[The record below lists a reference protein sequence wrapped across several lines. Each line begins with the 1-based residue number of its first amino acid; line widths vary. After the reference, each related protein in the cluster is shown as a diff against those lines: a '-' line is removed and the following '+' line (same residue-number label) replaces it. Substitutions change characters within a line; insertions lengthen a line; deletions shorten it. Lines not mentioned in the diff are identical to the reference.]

1 MQFLRAPIDSAAKT
15 AANCA
20 HRPRHRVCPSTKP
33 MAWESGDRLV
43 VRGEH
48 WRVLRTSS
56 FPDCVALD
64 LANQDRP
71 GTNRTLLVPFDRP
84 RPASAPRLAMVSA
97 RRWCADVAGIVAES
111 FPYGGLRFCPPTIRL
126 LPYQLEP
133 ALAVFRHGAT
143 RVLIADDVGVGK
155 TVEGGLIVRE
165 VAGAAHDARILI
177 LVPASLKDQWQ
188 QELRTL
194 FAIET
199 VDAGAAWLRT
209 SSSELPADVNPW
221 SLPGIYLAS
230 TDFVKRPEA
239 LRPLEDVRWDLLVL
253 DEAHANTPG
262 SHRRTAV
269 HALGCRARVVVLL
282 TATPHTGND
291 RQFEDLCGTGGVASS
306 EPIVCFRRSRAD
318 VLPDVVPVRSRVI
331 LVRLSDAER
340 RVHRELESYTSRL
353 SASAGGRTDANPAL
367 LATILR
373 KRALSSAGSLV
384 RSLRR
389 RLQLMNTPVA
399 SETQLWLPLEDDEDE
414 ERGAVDDLPA
424 DGIIGGAG
432 LDDEVEERVR
442 IERILE
448 AAEPA
453 AASETKLRRLLR
465 LLDRVREPA
474 IVFTEYRD
482 TADRLRES
490 LEGGGRRVI
499 VLHGGLSG
507 AERRAAIAGFNTG
520 DALLVATDAASEGLN
535 LHHRCR
541 LVIHFE
547 LPWTPSRLQQRC
559 GRVNRIGQSRPVHEV
574 ALVADDTAERLVIDP
589 LVRRA
594 GRAGQFGAGSLAA
607 QLPDRD
613 TPDRLPAGLHHVSS
627 RSADAAPPSN
637 VMTMNLRDEAAAE
650 AARLE
655 LLRRV
660 KARWRPRP
668 GGPATLPAACAGRAA
683 RSSRA
688 ALTLVVTTTIR
699 DRMGAP
705 LEEDTVAVSGLLTSV
720 HWRAPRGAVRRQL
733 AVLLEAIRPRLI
745 RRLSGRARSRLSAVR
760 AMHRHV
766 RLAIRQREAAIEGS
780 LRSAARELV
789 QAGLFDRVALR
800 DAPRRRTPG
809 QVFAPDDGEEERIIV
824 RARVRV
830 RAVVQGTAG

>member
-1 MQFLRAPIDSAAKT
+1 M
-15 AANCA
+15 
-20 HRPRHRVCPSTKP
+20 KP
-33 MAWESGDRLV
+33 MAWESGDRIV

-56 FPDCVALD
+56 FADCVALD

-84 RPASAPRLAMVSA
+84 CRASPPRLAVVSTT
-97 RRWCADVAGIVAES
+97 RWCADVAGIVAGS
-111 FPYGGLRFCPPTIRL
+111 FPYGGLRFCPPAIRL

-133 ALAVFRHGAT
+133 ALSVFRHGAT
-143 RVLIADDVGVGK
+143 RLLIADDVGVGK

-165 VAGAAHDARILI
+165 VAGAVHDARILI
-177 LVPASLKDQWQ
+177 LVPASLKDQWH

-194 FAIET
+194 FAIEA
-199 VDAGAAWLRT
+199 VDANAAWLHA
-209 SSSELPADVNPW
+209 SSSELPANVNPW

-239 LRPLEDVRWDLLVL
+239 LRPLEDVRWDLVVL

-269 HALGCRARVVVLL
+269 HALACRARIVVLL
-282 TATPHTGND
+282 TATPHAGSD
-291 RQFEDLCGTGGVASS
+291 RQFEDLCGTGRVASS

-318 VLPDVVPVRSRVI
+318 VLPDFVPIRSRVI
-331 LVRLSDAER
+331 CVRISDAER
-340 RVHRELESYTSRL
+340 RVHRELEAYTSRL
-353 SASAGGRTDANPAL
+353 CASARGRTDTNPVL

-389 RLQLMNTPVA
+389 RLQLMNAPVPN
-399 SETQLWLPLEDDEDE
+399 ETQLWLPLENE
-414 ERGAVDDLPA
+414 EPGPSEDLPA

-432 LDDEVEERVR
+432 LGDAEEERVR
-442 IERILE
+442 IEGILE

-453 AASETKLRRLLR
+453 CASESKLRRLLR
-465 LLDRVREPA
+465 LLDRVHEPA

-482 TADRLRES
+482 TADRLREA
-490 LEGGGRRVI
+490 LEDRGHRVI
-499 VLHGGLSG
+499 VLHGGLTA
-507 AERRAAIAGFNTG
+507 AERRVAIAGFNSA
-520 DALLVATDAASEGLN
+520 DALFVATDAASEGLN

-547 LPWTPSRLQQRC
+547 LPWSPSRLHQRC
-559 GRVNRIGQSRPVHEV
+559 GRVNRIGQTRPVHEV

-594 GRAGQFGAGSLAA
+594 DRAGRFGSGSLTSH
-607 QLPDRD
+607 LSD
-613 TPDRLPAGLHHVSS
+613 TGVPARLLTGVHRVPSLPADPALASTLV
-627 RSADAAPPSN
+627 
-637 VMTMNLRDEAAAE
+637 TMNLRDEAVAE

-655 LLRRV
+655 LLRRA
-660 KARWRPRP
+660 KARSRAHP
-668 GGPATLPAACAGRAA
+668 GSPPILPAAGFDRVSRSAG
-683 RSSRA
+683 A
-688 ALTLVVTTTIR
+688 ALTIIVTTTIR

-705 LEEDTVAVSGLLTSV
+705 LEEETVAISGRLTGFR
-720 HWRAPRGAVRRQL
+720 WRAPRGRVRRQL
-733 AVLLEAIRPRLI
+733 AVMLKEIQPRLL
-745 RRLSGRARSRLSAVR
+745 RRLSGRTGSRLSAVGT
-760 AMHRHV
+760 MHRHV
-766 RLAIRQREAAIEGS
+766 RRAVRRREAAIEGS

-800 DAPRRRTPG
+800 QAPRRTPG
-809 QVFAPDDGEEERIIV
+809 QVFAPDDGADERMIV

-830 RAVVQGTAG
+830 RAVLCGEPG

>member
-1 MQFLRAPIDSAAKT
+1 
-15 AANCA
+15 
-20 HRPRHRVCPSTKP
+20 
-33 MAWESGDRLV
+33 MAWESSDRLI

-56 FPDCVALD
+56 FADCVALD

-84 RPASAPRLAMVSA
+84 RRAPPPRIAMVATS
-97 RRWCADVAGIVAES
+97 RWCADVAGMVADS

-143 RVLIADDVGVGK
+143 RLLIADDVGVGK

-177 LVPASLKDQWQ
+177 LVPASLKDQWH

-194 FAIET
+194 FAIEA
-199 VDAGAAWLRT
+199 VDANAAWLHA
-209 SSSELPADVNPW
+209 SSSELPANVNPW

-239 LRPLEDVRWDLLVL
+239 LRPLEDVRWDLVVL

-269 HALGCRARVVVLL
+269 HALACRARIVVLL
-282 TATPHTGND
+282 TATPHTGSD
-291 RQFEDLCGTGGVASS
+291 RQFEDLCGTGSVASS

-318 VLPDVVPVRSRVI
+318 VLPDFVPVRSRV
-331 LVRLSDAER
+331 LRVRISDAER
-340 RVHRELESYTSRL
+340 RVHRELEAYTSRL
-353 SASAGGRTDANPAL
+353 WASAGGRPDTNPVL

-384 RSLRR
+384 TSLRR
-389 RLQLMNTPVA
+389 RLQLMNAPVA
-399 SETQLWLPLEDDEDE
+399 IETQLWLPLGKDEDE
-414 ERGAVDDLPA
+414 ERGPSEDLPA
-424 DGIIGGAG
+424 DGVIGGAG
-432 LDDEVEERVR
+432 LGDEGDERVR

-453 AASETKLRRLLR
+453 CASESKLHRLLR
-465 LLDRVREPA
+465 LLDRVHEAA

-482 TADRLRES
+482 TADRLREA
-490 LEGGGRRVI
+490 LEGRGHRVI
-499 VLHGGLSG
+499 VLHGGLTV
-507 AERRAAIAGFNTG
+507 AERRVAIAGFNRG

-547 LPWTPSRLQQRC
+547 LPWSPSRLHQRC
-559 GRVNRIGQSRPVHEV
+559 GRVNRIGQTRPVHEV

-594 GRAGQFGAGSLAA
+594 GVAGRFGGGALTSEPSDPGVPERLLAGV
-607 QLPDRD
+607 
-613 TPDRLPAGLHHVSS
+613 HHV
-627 RSADAAPPSN
+627 RSPAVEPAPPSSL
-637 VMTMNLRDEAAAE
+637 VTMNLRDEATAE

-655 LLRRV
+655 LLRRA
-660 KARWRPRP
+660 KARWRPHP
-668 GGPATLPAACAGRAA
+668 GGPPALPAAGSLRVS
-683 RSSRA
+683 RSSGA
-688 ALTLVVTTTIR
+688 ALTMILTTTIR

-705 LEEDTVAVSGLLTSV
+705 LEEETIAISGRLTALR
-720 HWRAPRGAVRRQL
+720 WRAPRGMVRRQL
-733 AVLLEAIRPRLI
+733 VVLVEQIQPQLL
-745 RRLSGRARSRLSAVR
+745 RRLSGRTGSRLSAVR
-760 AMHRHV
+760 TMHRHV
-766 RLAIRQREAAIEGS
+766 RRAVRQREAAIEGS

-800 DAPRRRTPG
+800 QAPRRTPG
-809 QVFAPDDGEEERIIV
+809 QVFAPDDGADERMIV

-830 RAVVQGTAG
+830 RAVLCGEPG

>member
-1 MQFLRAPIDSAAKT
+1 
-15 AANCA
+15 
-20 HRPRHRVCPSTKP
+20 

-56 FPDCVALD
+56 FADCVALD

-84 RPASAPRLAMVSA
+84 RHACAPRLALVST
-97 RRWCADVAGIVAES
+97 RQWCADVAGMVADS

-194 FAIET
+194 FAIEA
-199 VDAGAAWLRT
+199 VDANAAWLHT
-209 SSSELPADVNPW
+209 SSSELPANVNPW

-239 LRPLEDVRWDLLVL
+239 LRPLEDVRWDLVVL

-269 HALGCRARVVVLL
+269 HALASRARIVVLL

-291 RQFEDLCGTGGVASS
+291 RQFEELCGTGSVASS
-306 EPIVCFRRSRAD
+306 EPMVCFRRSRAD
-318 VLPDVVPVRSRVI
+318 VLPDVVSTRSRVI
-331 LVRLSDAER
+331 RVRLSDAER

-353 SASAGGRTDANPAL
+353 WASGGGRTDTNPVL

-373 KRALSSAGSLV
+373 KRALSSTGSLV
-384 RSLRR
+384 SSLRR
-389 RLQLMNTPVA
+389 RLRLMNAPAVD
-399 SETQLWLPLEDDEDE
+399 ETQLWLPLDEDEDE
-414 ERGAVDDLPA
+414 ERGPSEDLPA

-432 LDDEVEERVR
+432 LGDGEEERVR

-453 AASETKLRRLLR
+453 CASESKLHRLLR
-465 LLDRVREPA
+465 LLGRVREPA

-482 TADRLRES
+482 TADRLREA
-490 LEGGGRRVI
+490 LEGRGHRVI
-499 VLHGGLSG
+499 GLHGGLTG
-507 AERRAAIAGFNTG
+507 AERRVAIAGFNRG

-547 LPWTPSRLQQRC
+547 LPWSPSRLHQRC
-559 GRVNRIGQSRPVHEV
+559 GRVNRIGQTRPVHEV

-594 GRAGQFGAGSLAA
+594 GRAGRFGSGSLTAQLIGAGVPERLAA
-607 QLPDRD
+607 GVHD
-613 TPDRLPAGLHHVSS
+613 VSS
-627 RSADAAPPSN
+627 PAADPALPSSL
-637 VMTMNLRDEAAAE
+637 VTMNLRDEATAE
-650 AARLE
+650 ASRLE
-655 LLRRV
+655 LLRRA

-668 GGPATLPAACAGRAA
+668 GGLPTIPAVGADRAA

-688 ALTLVVTTTIR
+688 ALTIVVTTTIR

-705 LEEDTVAVSGLLTSV
+705 LEEETVAISGPLTGLP
-720 HWRAPRGAVRRQL
+720 WRAPRGMVRRQL
-733 AVLLEAIRPRLI
+733 TDLLEAIQPRLL
-745 RRLSGRARSRLSAVR
+745 RRLSRRTGSRLSAVR
-760 AMHRHV
+760 ARHRDV
-766 RLAIRQREAAIEGS
+766 RRAVRQREAAIEGS

-789 QAGLFDRVALR
+789 QAGLFNRVALR
-800 DAPRRRTPG
+800 ETPRRTHG
-809 QVFAPDDGEEERIIV
+809 QVFAPEDRAEERMIV
-824 RARVRV
+824 RARVRI
-830 RAVVQGTAG
+830 RAVLCGELG

>member
-1 MQFLRAPIDSAAKT
+1 M
-15 AANCA
+15 
-20 HRPRHRVCPSTKP
+20 
-33 MAWESGDRLV
+33 
-43 VRGEH
+43 
-48 WRVLRTSS
+48 
-56 FPDCVALD
+56 
-64 LANQDRP
+64 
-71 GTNRTLLVPFDRP
+71 
-84 RPASAPRLAMVSA
+84 
-97 RRWCADVAGIVAES
+97 VAES
-111 FPYGGLRFCPPTIRL
+111 FPYGGLRFCPPGIRL

-143 RVLIADDVGVGK
+143 RLLIADDVGVGK

-165 VAGAAHDARILI
+165 VAGAGHDARILI

-194 FAIET
+194 FAIEA
-199 VDAGAAWLRT
+199 VDANAAWLCK

-239 LRPLEDVRWDLLVL
+239 LRPLEDVRWDLVIL

-262 SHRRTAV
+262 SHRRAAV
-269 HALGCRARVVVLL
+269 HALACRARIVVLL
-282 TATPHTGND
+282 TATPHTGSD
-291 RQFEDLCGTGGVASS
+291 RQFEDLCSTGSVAPS

-318 VLPDVVPVRSRVI
+318 VLADFVPVRSRVI
-331 LVRLSDAER
+331 CVRISDAER
-340 RVHRELESYTSRL
+340 RVHRELEAYTSRL
-353 SASAGGRTDANPAL
+353 CASARGRTDANPVL

-373 KRALSSAGSLV
+373 KRALSSTGSLV

-389 RLQLMNTPVA
+389 RLQLMDAPVA
-399 SETQLWLPLEDDEDE
+399 NETQLWLPLGEAEDED
-414 ERGAVDDLPA
+414 RGPSEDLPA

-432 LDDEVEERVR
+432 LGDEEEERVR

-453 AASETKLRRLLR
+453 CASESKLHRLVRLLG
-465 LLDRVREPA
+465 RVHEPA

-482 TADRLRES
+482 TADRLREA
-490 LEGGGRRVI
+490 LEGRGHRVI
-499 VLHGGLSG
+499 VLHGGLTG
-507 AERRAAIAGFNTG
+507 AERRVAIARFNSG

-547 LPWTPSRLQQRC
+547 LPWSPSRLHQRC
-559 GRVNRIGQSRPVHEV
+559 GRVNRIGQTRPVHEV

-594 GRAGQFGAGSLAA
+594 GRAGRFGSGSLTSQLTDAGVPDPLLAGVQHVPPPAA
-607 QLPDRD
+607 DPVLPS
-613 TPDRLPAGLHHVSS
+613 TV
-627 RSADAAPPSN
+627 
-637 VMTMNLRDEAAAE
+637 VTMNLRDEATAE

-655 LLRRV
+655 LLRRA
-660 KARWRPRP
+660 KAQWRPHS
-668 GGPATLPAACAGRAA
+668 GGPPTLPVAGPDRDS
-683 RSSRA
+683 RSTGA
-688 ALTLVVTTTIR
+688 ALTIIVTTTIR
-699 DRMGAP
+699 DRLGAP
-705 LEEDTVAVSGLLTSV
+705 LEEETFAISGRLTGLRR
-720 HWRAPRGAVRRQL
+720 RARRGMLKRQL
-733 AVLLEAIRPRLI
+733 GVLLEEIQPRLL
-745 RRLSGRARSRLSAVR
+745 RRLSGRTGSRLSAVR
-760 AMHRHV
+760 TGHRHV
-766 RLAIRQREAAIEGS
+766 RRAVRQREVAIEGS

-800 DAPRRRTPG
+800 EAPRRTNG
-809 QVFAPDDGEEERIIV
+809 QVFAPDDGAEERMIV

-830 RAVVQGTAG
+830 RAVLCGERG

>member
-1 MQFLRAPIDSAAKT
+1 M
-15 AANCA
+15 
-20 HRPRHRVCPSTKP
+20 
-33 MAWESGDRLV
+33 
-43 VRGEH
+43 
-48 WRVLRTSS
+48 
-56 FPDCVALD
+56 VAD
-64 LANQDRP
+64 
-71 GTNRTLLVPFDRP
+71 
-84 RPASAPRLAMVSA
+84 
-97 RRWCADVAGIVAES
+97 S

-194 FAIET
+194 FAIEA
-199 VDAGAAWLRT
+199 VDANAAWLHT

-239 LRPLEDVRWDLLVL
+239 LRPLEDVRWDLVVL

-269 HALGCRARVVVLL
+269 HALACRARIMVLL

-291 RQFEDLCGTGGVASS
+291 RQFEDLCCIGSVDSS

-318 VLPDVVPVRSRVI
+318 VLPDIVPVRSRVI
-331 LVRLSDAER
+331 RVRISDAER

-353 SASAGGRTDANPAL
+353 WASGAGRTDANPVL

-373 KRALSSAGSLV
+373 KRALSSASSLA

-389 RLQLMNTPVA
+389 RLQLMNASAA
-399 SETQLWLPLEDDEDE
+399 SETQLWLPLGEDQDDE
-414 ERGAVDDLPA
+414 RGPSEDLPA
-424 DGIIGGAG
+424 DGIIGGKG
-432 LDDEVEERVR
+432 LSDEEEERVR

-453 AASETKLRRLLR
+453 CASESKLHRLLR
-465 LLDRVREPA
+465 LLDRVHEPA
-474 IVFTEYRD
+474 IIFTEYRD
-482 TADRLRES
+482 TADRLRDA
-490 LEGGGRRVI
+490 LEGRGHRVI

-507 AERRAAIAGFNTG
+507 AERRIAIAGFNSG
-520 DALLVATDAASEGLN
+520 GALLVATDAASEGLN

-547 LPWTPSRLQQRC
+547 LPWTPSRLHQRC
-559 GRVNRIGQSRPVHEV
+559 GRVNRIGQTRPVHEV

-589 LVRRA
+589 LLRRACRA
-594 GRAGQFGAGSLAA
+594 GRFGTGSLTA
-607 QLPDRD
+607 QLPDPGVAERSLAGAGD
-613 TPDRLPAGLHHVSS
+613 GPPPADDPARPSS
-627 RSADAAPPSN
+627 L
-637 VMTMNLRDEAAAE
+637 VTMNLRDEAAAE

-660 KARWRPRP
+660 RARWRPHP
-668 GGPATLPAACAGRAA
+668 GGPPTLPGAGPDRAA
-683 RSSRA
+683 RLSGA
-688 ALTLVVTTTIR
+688 PLTIVVTTTIR

-705 LEEDTVAVSGLLTSV
+705 LEEETVAISGPLSGV
-720 HWRAPRGAVRRQL
+720 RWRAPRGMVRRQL
-733 AVLLEAIRPRLI
+733 TILLDRIGPRLL
-745 RRLSGRARSRLSAVR
+745 RGLSGRTGSRLSAVR
-760 AMHRHV
+760 AMHRNV
-766 RLAIRQREAAIEGS
+766 RRAVRQRETAIEGS
-780 LRSAARELV
+780 LRSTARELV
-789 QAGLFDRVALR
+789 QAGLFDRLAHR
-800 DAPRRRTPG
+800 DAAGRRHD
-809 QVFAPDDGEEERIIV
+809 QVFAADDGEEERMIV
-824 RARVRV
+824 RARMRV
-830 RAVVQGTAG
+830 RAVRCGELG